1 VVAYLLQECSIP
13 VGRIVAPGA
22 MGETNPA
29 ASNETPSGRSENRRV
44 EVKLLVNKGIVGSNA
59 GGN

>member
-1 VVAYLLQECSIP
+1 
-13 VGRIVAPGA
+13 

-29 ASNETPSGRSENRRV
+29 ASNETTSGRSDNRRA
-44 EVKLLVNKGIVGSNA
+44 EVKLLVNKGIVVASS

>member
-1 VVAYLLQECSIP
+1 MTSRRIQDCRVP

-22 MGETNPA
+22 MGETNPV
-29 ASNETPSGRSENRRV
+29 ASDETPSGRGENRRF
-44 EVKLLVNKGIVGSNA
+44 EVTLLVNKGIVGS

>member
-1 VVAYLLQECSIP
+1 MKGK
-13 VGRIVAPGA
+13 GRFSTPY
-22 MGETNPA
+22 ETNPA

-44 EVKLLVNKGIVGSNA
+44 EVKLLVNKGIVGAGA

>member
-1 VVAYLLQECSIP
+1 VVASPLQKCSVQ

-29 ASNETPSGRSENRRV
+29 VSNETRSGRSQNRRA
-44 EVKLLVNKGIVGSNA
+44 EVKLLVNKGIANS